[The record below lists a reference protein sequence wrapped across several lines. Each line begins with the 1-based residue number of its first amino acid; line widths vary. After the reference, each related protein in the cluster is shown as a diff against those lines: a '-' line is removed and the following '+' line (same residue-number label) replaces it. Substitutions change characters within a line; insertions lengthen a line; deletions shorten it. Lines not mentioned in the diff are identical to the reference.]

1 MCVVLLIG
9 VCSEEKDGDEGVL
22 IGLVGGSDDM
32 GLFGGRE
39 SWLVVGGI
47 SEGLGLDGEDV
58 RRGSG

>member
-22 IGLVGGSDDM
+22 IGLVGGSDDI
-32 GLFGGRE
+32 GLFGGWE

-47 SEGLGLDGEDV
+47 LEGLGLDGEDV
-58 RRGSG
+58 WWGSG